1 MLMIRSRMLQN
12 VLRWAIPFVLLPAL
26 VIAGAVIFGERRH
39 LFISF
44 AAAALSVLLFLAGI
58 ERKKTG
64 TRRLVLTAIMTA
76 LCIAGRFIPLCKPVT
91 AVIMLTAMYLGSEA
105 GFLTGAMA
113 ALLSNFYFGQG
124 PWTAFQMLAWGLIG
138 WIAGAMAEPL
148 KRSRVLLLCTGLLAG
163 VLYSMIMDVWTV
175 LWYGQGFDLQLYLAK
190 ILASLPHL
198 VLYAVSNF
206 LFLFWLA
213 KPFGEKLERIR
224 IKYGV

>member
-1 MLMIRSRMLQN
+1 MPMIRSRMLRN
-12 VLRWAIPFVLLPAL
+12 VLRWTIPFVLLPAL

-148 KRSRVLLLCTGLLAG
+148 KRSRALLLCTGLLAG

-175 LWYGQGFDLQLYLAK
+175 LWYGEGFDFQLYLAK
-190 ILASLPHL
+190 IWTSLPHL

>member
-12 VLRWAIPFVLLPAL
+12 ALRWAIPFVLLPAL

-64 TRRLVLTAIMTA
+64 TRRLVLTSIMTA

-175 LWYGQGFDLQLYLAK
+175 LWYGEGFDLQLYLAK
-190 ILASLPHL
+190 ILTSLPHL

>member
-1 MLMIRSRMLQN
+1 MLMIRSRMLRN

-175 LWYGQGFDLQLYLAK
+175 LWYGEGFDFQLYLAK
-190 ILASLPHL
+190 ILTSLPHL

>member
-1 MLMIRSRMLQN
+1 MLMIRSRILRN
-12 VLRWAIPFVLLPAL
+12 ALRWAIPFVLLPAL

-175 LWYGQGFDLQLYLAK
+175 LWYGEGFDFPLYLAK